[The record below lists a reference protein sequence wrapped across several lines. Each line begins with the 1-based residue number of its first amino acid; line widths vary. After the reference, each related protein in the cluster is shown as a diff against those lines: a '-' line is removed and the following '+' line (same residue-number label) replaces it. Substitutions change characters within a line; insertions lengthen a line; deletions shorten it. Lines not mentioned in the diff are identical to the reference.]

1 MASMEAILFFESA
14 GTPLVHYP
22 KYFKNGKTLLLS
34 KRDYT

>member
-14 GTPLVHYP
+14 GTLVHYP
-22 KYFKNGKTLLLS
+22 KYLKNGKTLLLS

>member
-14 GTPLVHYP
+14 GTTLVHYP
-22 KYFKNGKTLLLS
+22 KYLKNGKTLLLS